1 MKFTMLLARNYDVW
15 DVGGGKRREGEGERG
30 NKKEKGMPSK
40 LEGWSSD

>member
-15 DVGGGKRREGEGERG
+15 DVGGGRRREGEGG